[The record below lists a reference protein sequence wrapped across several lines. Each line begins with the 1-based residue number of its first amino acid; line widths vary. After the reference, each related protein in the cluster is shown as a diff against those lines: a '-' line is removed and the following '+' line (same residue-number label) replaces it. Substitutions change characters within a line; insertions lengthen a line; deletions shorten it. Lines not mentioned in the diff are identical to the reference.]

1 MTIEPT
7 PDDSYVYEKA
17 WPLVREWRM
26 LRRNL
31 PAEGRTL
38 SWMQRQERLLKVEI
52 ALLNEHRLTL
62 PPDAQPID
70 DQWRRHVTNWR
81 LNDLARGPE
90 ADCPSEVAPM
100 GPPAGHI
107 WTVVGLDAGRPD
119 SAVESSCKRIEKQ
132 SGKACRTIQG
142 ARGKTGQNPLAT
154 RAVGR

>member
-26 LRRNL
+26 LRRNH

-38 SWMQRQERLLKVEI
+38 SWMQRRERLLKVEI

-81 LNDLARGPE
+81 TQRSAAWSGGGLSVGSCSDGSAGWPRL
-90 ADCPSEVAPM
+90 DC
-100 GPPAGHI
+100 G
-107 WTVVGLDAGRPD
+107 
-119 SAVESSCKRIEKQ
+119 
-132 SGKACRTIQG
+132 G
-142 ARGKTGQNPLAT
+142 ARRRKAGFSRRKFLQTD
-154 RAVGR
+154 